1 MSRIRT
7 DSANILQKEI
17 RRQFGSAGTSRF
29 VRALPGFGVEHK
41 IPERFANLLAE
52 LDRAEADQQ
61 NVGHTS
67 GSTASG

>member
-1 MSRIRT
+1 MSRSRT

-17 RRQFGSAGTSRF
+17 RRQFGSVGTSRF
-29 VRALPGFGVEHK
+29 LRALPGFRLEQK

>member
-1 MSRIRT
+1 MSRSRT

-17 RRQFGSAGTSRF
+17 RRQLGSVGTSRF
-29 VRALPGFGVEHK
+29 MRALPGFRVEHK

-61 NVGHTS
+61 NVGHS
-67 GSTASG
+67 SDGTASG

>member
-1 MSRIRT
+1 MSRSRT

-17 RRQFGSAGTSRF
+17 RRQFGSVGTSRF

-61 NVGHTS
+61 NVGHS
-67 GSTASG
+67 SDGTASG

>member
-1 MSRIRT
+1 MSRSRT

-17 RRQFGSAGTSRF
+17 RRQLGSAGTSRF
-29 VRALPGFGVEHK
+29 MRALPGFRVEHK

-61 NVGHTS
+61 NVGHS
-67 GSTASG
+67 SDGTASG

>member
-1 MSRIRT
+1 MSRSRT

-17 RRQFGSAGTSRF
+17 RRQLGSAGTSRF
-29 VRALPGFGVEHK
+29 MRALPGFRVEHK

-61 NVGHTS
+61 NVGHS
-67 GSTASG
+67 SDGAASG

>member
-1 MSRIRT
+1 MSRSRT

-17 RRQFGSAGTSRF
+17 RRQFGSVGTSRF

-41 IPERFANLLAE
+41 IPDRFANLLAE

-61 NVGHTS
+61 NVGHS
-67 GSTASG
+67 SDGTAPG